1 MTASFALALYSHYAI
16 KYNEGSVVKT
26 RSSLS
31 AHWFYLLFEEQSL
44 SFADACDLVNRSQTL
59 DLVNRSQT
67 LDLVNRSQMFDLVN
81 RLQTLDLNAVQVCHP
96 RERVIQFDSRPC

>member
-26 RSSLS
+26 RVSLS

-59 DLVNRSQT
+59 DLVNRSQM
-67 LDLVNRSQMFDLVN
+67 LDLVN